1 MKKDVTIEDD
11 KSFMIETSYHSIFY
25 LIFLL
30 FLSIGIFI
38 HYVLYDNKI
47 SLIIFLL
54 LLVVFIKKTIK
65 YQFIVI
71 ENKLIIIKKMFGV
84 KINRKEIRLPNID
97 SLQYKIV
104 LLSHFLIKHY
114 SLRFFLK
121 NDYIEFVSVFKEDDL
136 IIFKQKFEKIL
147 GNIPKK
153 LNDEK

>member
-65 YQFIVI
+65 YKF
-71 ENKLIIIKKMFGV
+71 
-84 KINRKEIRLPNID
+84 
-97 SLQYKIV
+97 IV

-136 IIFKQKFEKIL
+136 IIFKQKFEKM